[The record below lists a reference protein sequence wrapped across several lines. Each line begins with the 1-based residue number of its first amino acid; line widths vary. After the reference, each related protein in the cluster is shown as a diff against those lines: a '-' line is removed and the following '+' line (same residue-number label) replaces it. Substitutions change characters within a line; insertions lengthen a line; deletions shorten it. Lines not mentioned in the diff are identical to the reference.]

1 MAAITDL
8 TVESTAPTVV
18 EVDWTDNG
26 EVNTL
31 YRAPYGGAYSSLA
44 TVTGL
49 ATYSNTTAV
58 AATRYQ
64 YKITSGV
71 SGDSNVDDVVAQ
83 TCATDTKEPE
93 DLALPSFEGDEQ
105 QDDLLNQMARDLE
118 SFVNTRLTGAD
129 SCEICPSNGAITI
142 DCSRCTDFNVNVT
155 EDINSISMVNCGGDG
170 GVSGGEGSINF
181 QIPPNTTR
189 KICGFPQ
196 TFGFE
201 GGECFTSPG
210 VSGGTAGKTCHVGF
224 ARYAFIGVAVQ
235 TVIGCGRTSGAPGTG
250 GPGGGGGATCAC
262 SPTTPGQLTLK
273 CCTTDCS
280 LTCATTK
287 SLKLIACG
295 GMPFTVGKAYTWAV
309 TGGLTMAVSTDGRSA
324 TITPPTNSGSGVS
337 GNAYRSCGQRVSD
350 IAACNVGV
358 ELGGAHYGCNDQF
371 LTGSSGAQ
379 CGSLGTT
386 TYMCCGGTASP
397 CTTCTLPSCGADGA
411 PGTYVQAHPGAGE
424 TADLRTAQMITDG
437 CNPCGLAV
445 DGKVVTVTDALGVS
459 VSKTLQT

>member
-31 YRAPYGGAYSSLA
+31 YRAPFGGAYTSLA

-118 SFVNTRLTGAD
+118 GFVNTRLAGAD
-129 SCEICPSNGAITI
+129 PCEICSSNGAITI
-142 DCSRCTDFNVNVT
+142 DCSRCSDFNVAMT
-155 EDINSISMVNCGGDG
+155 EDINSISMVNCDGGGDG
-170 GVSGGEGSINF
+170 TMNF
-181 QIPPNTTR
+181 HVPTGTTR
-189 KICGFPQ
+189 CICGFPQ

-201 GGECFTSPG
+201 GGECLTQCA
-210 VSGGTAGKTCHVGF
+210 SGGTGAAGKTFLVGF
-224 ARYAFIGVAVQ
+224 
-235 TVIGCGRTSGAPGTG
+235 TRTANGPQAKPFPLGTPTTG
-250 GPGGGGGATCAC
+250 SGGGGAGATCQC

-280 LTCATTK
+280 LVCATTK

-309 TGGLTMAVSTDGRSA
+309 TGGLTMVVSSDGRSA

-337 GNAYRSCGQRVSD
+337 GNAYRSCGSRVSD
-350 IAACNVGV
+350 TATCDNPI
-358 ELGGAHYGCNDQF
+358 ELGGRYYGCNDQD
-371 LTGSSGAQ
+371 TGPVTGPQ
-379 CGSLGTT
+379 CGSTGST
-386 TYMCCGGTASP
+386 TYICCGSSTVPIVCASCTALSQ
-397 CTTCTLPSCGADGA
+397 CVGDGA
-411 PGTYVQAHPGAGE
+411 PGAHIQASGAGVGE
-424 TADLRTAQMITDG
+424 VADERTAQMITDG
-437 CNPCGLAV
+437 CNPCGLAT
-445 DGKVVTVTDALGVS
+445 DSKVVTVTDALSVS
-459 VSKTLQT
+459 VSKTLQA

>member
-8 TVESTAPTVV
+8 AVESTAPTVV

-31 YRAPYGGAYSSLA
+31 YRAPFGDAYSSLA

-83 TCATDTKEPE
+83 TCTTDTKEPE
-93 DLALPSFEGDEQ
+93 DLTLPSFDGDEQ

-118 SFVNTRLTGAD
+118 SFVNIRLMGAD
-129 SCEICPSNGAITI
+129 PCEICPSNGAITI

-155 EDINSISMVNCGGDG
+155 EDINSISMVNCGRG
-170 GVSGGEGSINF
+170 GGGGGAINF
-181 QIPPNTTR
+181 QIPPNTNR
-189 KICGFPQ
+189 KICGFHQ
-196 TFGFE
+196 SFGFE
-201 GGECFTSPG
+201 GGECSSVFGDGG
-210 VSGGTAGKTCHVGF
+210 VNGGTLGKVCRT
-224 ARYAFIGVAVQ
+224 AYL
-235 TVIGCGRTSGAPGTG
+235 VIGPLGHLVAIPGGTSCGKLVGGLGTG
-250 GPGGGGGATCAC
+250 GGGGGAAC
-262 SPTTPGQLTLK
+262 DCLPTTVGQLTLA

-295 GMPFTVGKAYTWAV
+295 GMPFTIGKAYTWAV
-309 TGGLTMAVSTDGRSA
+309 TGGLTMVVSTNGRSA

-350 IAACNVGV
+350 IAACNVGI

-386 TYMCCGGTASP
+386 TYMCCGGTPSP
-397 CTTCTLPSCGADGA
+397 CTTCTLPSCGATGA
-411 PGTYVQAHPGAGE
+411 PGEYVQAHPGAGE

>member
-1 MAAITDL
+1 MAAIADL

-31 YRAPYGGAYSSLA
+31 YRAPFGGAYTSLA

-58 AATRYQ
+58 TETRYQ

-83 TCATDTKEPE
+83 TCATDTREPE
-93 DLALPSFEGDEQ
+93 DLTLPSFEGDEQ

-118 SFVNTRLTGAD
+118 GFVNTRLANPDPCAT
-129 SCEICPSNGAITI
+129 CVTNGAITI
-142 DCSRCTDFNVNVT
+142 DCSRCTDFNVTVT
-155 EDINSISMVNCGGDG
+155 EDINSVSIVNCGGSGD
-170 GVSGGEGSINF
+170 SRGGEGSINF
-181 QIPPNTTR
+181 HIPPNTTR

-201 GGECFTSPG
+201 GGECFDLPG

-224 ARYAFIGVAVQ
+224 MRIPFIGVEAIPP
-235 TVIGCGRTSGAPGTG
+235 IGCGRLSGSPGS
-250 GPGGGGGATCAC
+250 GGGGGGTAC
-262 SPTTPGQLTLK
+262 DCLPSTPGQLTLA
-273 CCTTDCS
+273 CCTTNCS
-280 LTCATTK
+280 LACATTK

-309 TGGLTMAVSTDGRSA
+309 TGSLTMVVSADGRSA
-324 TITPPTNSGSGVS
+324 TVTPPTNSGSGVA
-337 GNAYRSCGQRVSD
+337 GEAYRVCCERVSD
-350 IAACNVGV
+350 IAACNVGI
-358 ELGGAHYGCNDQF
+358 ESGGANMGCDDIF
-371 LTGSSGAQ
+371 ETGAGDAACTSAA
-379 CGSLGTT
+379 GSAD
-386 TYMCCGGTASP
+386 CCGGTCTL
-397 CTTCTLPSCGADGA
+397 CTTLPACTSSGSGGPVDMQGFAQTHGASCVTTD
-411 PGTYVQAHPGAGE
+411 T
-424 TADLRTAQMITDG
+424 RTAQMITDG

-445 DGKVVTVTDALGVS
+445 NTKVVTVTDALSVS
-459 VSKTLQT
+459 VSKTLQA